1 MALDMKKIQAG
12 LDKFLDSKVSRLE
25 LKQKMLIAAA
35 ACILPV
41 VAFFFLAYSPK
52 SSEIKALEA
61 KKAGIKEEIR
71 KVEKIVSELDKHKAE
86 MAEVERQFAE
96 ASLVLPDQKEIPT
109 LLATISGQAS
119 ASGLDVLSFKPLA
132 EKPRQF
138 YADIPVNITVQGPY
152 HNVGVFLDKISK
164 LPRVVSVN
172 NIKMGSPKQMGGEML
187 LNSTF
192 QLVTYR
198 FLDAAEIEA
207 NAQKEK
213 QGKGKRKK

>member
-1 MALDMKKIQAG
+1 MALDIQKIQAG
-12 LDKFLDSKVSRLE
+12 LEKFLDSKMSRLD

-35 ACILPV
+35 ACILPG

-52 SSEIKALEA
+52 TTEIKTLETQ
-61 KKAGIKEEIR
+61 KAGIEEEIR
-71 KVEKIVSELDKHKAE
+71 KIEKIANDLDKHKAE
-86 MAEVERQFAE
+86 MAKVQRQFLE
-96 ASLVLPDQKEIPT
+96 ASLLLPDEKEIPS
-109 LLATISGQAS
+109 LLATISGQAT

-132 EKPRQF
+132 EKPQQF
-138 YADIPVNITVQGPY
+138 FAEIPVDIGVQGPY

-172 NIKMGSPKQMGGEML
+172 NIKMDSPKQTGGEMI

-198 FLDAAEIEA
+198 FLNPAEIA
-207 NAQKEK
+207 AGAKDV
-213 QGKGKRKK
+213 KGKK